1 MEDRKPIIQE
11 LEDGRIIKD
20 ENGTFTELIDGKWIE
35 PIADFTVG
43 DFIDGKRP
51 SPDKLRGAI

>member
-20 ENGTFTELIDGKWIE
+20 ENGAITELLNGKRVE

-51 SPDKLRGAI
+51 SPDKLKGAI